1 MGGRLALLE
10 DSLGLTRSGEAP
22 SASKSGRD
30 TNLGGETFSPA
41 ARSFDVAGIMSLN
54 VAPTVP
60 ARNLQNPSI
69 ESSVNNGQRLTIN
82 PSDADHQAN
91 EARVFIQQEL
101 TTNGRLSIERHFV
114 LESALSLVNQLCQ
127 SSSSAAEEQDNVDDD
142 AGLLTLTPPP
152 AEFVYLILQSTPPN
166 PLILF
171 FFLTRRRQFARARK
185 LQRPSLSRPY
195 SF

>member
-10 DSLGLTRSGEAP
+10 DSLGLTQSGEAP
-22 SASKSGRD
+22 SASKSTD
-30 TNLGGETFSPA
+30 L
-41 ARSFDVAGIMSLN
+41 DIAGIMSLN

-60 ARNLQNPSI
+60 AHNLQNPSI
-69 ESSVNNGQRLTIN
+69 ASTVNNGQRLTIN
-82 PSDADHQAN
+82 SSDADHQAN

-101 TTNGRLSIERHFV
+101 TTNGRLSIERHVV

-142 AGLLTLTPPP
+142 AGLLTLTSPP

-171 FFLTRRRQFARARK
+171 FSLTRRRQFARARK
-185 LQRPSLSRPY
+185 LQRPSLSRSY